1 MAKVMKWG
9 ETVSV
14 LLDVGFLANEFKLDE
29 SSLDDVN
36 AVLNG
41 STEFVDITEYVTSV
55 NINRGRA
62 TQLDSFN
69 AGNCSIIA
77 DDKASGRQF
86 DPLNTDSSWYQGS
99 LGIAPK
105 RQVQVYGGSAG
116 TAAMFSGY
124 LFDMN
129 IDYAEPQLSS
139 AAITAVDA
147 LAQISQTTLTG
158 FTPSSEL
165 TSARVNTI
173 LNRSEVA
180 WSTALRSIATG
191 EATCGTV
198 AYEDATNALAAL
210 QAVQFAED
218 GRLFATRSGLI
229 EFDAR
234 VSVSFGTAVA
244 SLGGTAV
251 DAIPIL
257 SLSNLYGAET
267 VVNRASVQISG
278 GTASSIANGTA
289 SQTEYGIKNFSL
301 TDIPLATEAAG
312 SALAAN
318 LVGRFSEPVVKFNE
332 ATVLVNMLT
341 SAQQEQIAALEIGDI
356 LSVTRVFE
364 SGAPLTVTQSV
375 VVESI
380 QHRLSPARHEVNI
393 GLGQI
398 KLLTPFILNE
408 SQLDDAA
415 VGLG

>member
-1 MAKVMKWG
+1 MAKLMKWG
-9 ETVSV
+9 ETVKV
-14 LLDVGFLANEFKLDE
+14 LLDVGFLADAFTLD
-29 SSLDDVN
+29 SSTLNGSD
-36 AVLNG
+36 VLNG
-41 STEFVDITEYVTSV
+41 STDFVDITEYVTSV

-62 TQLDSFN
+62 TQLDTFN
-69 AGNCSIIA
+69 AGNCSIVA

-86 DPLNTDSSWYQGS
+86 DPLNTDSTWYQGA
-99 LGIAPK
+99 LGIAPR

-116 TAAMFSGY
+116 TAAMFTGY
-124 LFDMN
+124 IYDMN

-165 TSARVNTI
+165 TSDRVNTI

-191 EATCGTV
+191 QATCGTV
-198 AYEDATNALAAL
+198 AYDDATNALAAL

-218 GRLFATRSGLI
+218 GRLFADRSGAI
-229 EFDAR
+229 QFDSR
-234 VSVSFGTAVA
+234 ISTSFGTAVA

-251 DAIPIL
+251 GAIPIL
-257 SLSNLYGAET
+257 SLSNMYGAET

-278 GTASSIANGTA
+278 GTVSSIANGTA

-301 TDIPLATEAAG
+301 TDIPLATQAAG
-312 SALAAN
+312 SALAEN
-318 LVGRFSEPVVKFNE
+318 LVGRFAEPVVKFNE
-332 ATVLVNMLT
+332 ASVLVNMLT
-341 SAQQEQIAALEIGDI
+341 VAQQEQIAALEIGDI
-356 LSVTRVFE
+356 LSVTRVFT
-364 SGAPLTVTQSV
+364 SGAPLTVTQNV

-380 QHRLSPARHEVNI
+380 QHRLSPSRHEVNI

-398 KLLTPFILNE
+398 QLLTPFILDT
-408 SQLDDAA
+408 SQLDDAT
-415 VGLG
+415 VGLS

>member
-9 ETVSV
+9 ETISV
-14 LLDVGFLANEFKLDE
+14 LLDVGFLSDAFTLDT
-29 SSLDDVN
+29 SLLDGTDV
-36 AVLNG
+36 LDG
-41 STEFVDITEYVTSV
+41 STDFVDITEYVTSV

-62 TQLDSFN
+62 TQLDPFN
-69 AGNCSIIA
+69 SGNCSIIA
-77 DDKASGRQF
+77 DDKAAERRF
-86 DPLNTDSSWYQGS
+86 DPLNTDSEWYQGD

-124 LFDMN
+124 LYDMN

-158 FTPSSEL
+158 FSPASEL
-165 TSARVNTI
+165 TSDRVNTI

-191 EATCGTV
+191 QATCGTV

-234 VSVSFGTAVA
+234 VGVSFGTAVA

-278 GTASSIANGTA
+278 ASVSSIANGTA

-301 TDIPLATEAAG
+301 TDIPLATQAAG
-312 SALAAN
+312 SALAEN

-332 ATVLVNMLT
+332 ASVLVNMLT
-341 SAQQEQIAALEIGDI
+341 AAQQEQIAALEIGDI

-364 SGAPLTVTQSV
+364 SGAPLTVTQNV

-380 QHRLSPARHEVNI
+380 QHRLSPSRHEVNI

-398 KLLTPFILNE
+398 QLVLPFILDTSELN
-408 SQLDDAA
+408 DATYA
-415 VGLG
+415 LQ

>member
-9 ETVSV
+9 ETISV
-14 LLDVGFLANEFKLDE
+14 LLDVGFLADAFTLD
-29 SSLDDVN
+29 SST
-36 AVLNG
+36 LNG
-41 STEFVDITEYVTSV
+41 TDVLDGSTDFVDITEYVTSV

-62 TQLDSFN
+62 TQLDTFN

-86 DPLNTDSSWYQGS
+86 DPLNTDSTWYQGA
-99 LGIAPK
+99 LGIAPR

-116 TAAMFSGY
+116 TAAMFTGFIY
-124 LFDMN
+124 DMN

-158 FTPSSEL
+158 FSPASEL
-165 TSARVNTI
+165 TSDRVNTI

-191 EATCGTV
+191 QATCGTV

-251 DAIPIL
+251 NAIPIL

-278 GTASSIANGTA
+278 GTVSSIANGTA

-301 TDIPLATEAAG
+301 TDIPLATQAAG
-312 SALAAN
+312 SALAEN
-318 LVGRFSEPVVKFNE
+318 LVGRFAEPVVRFSE

-341 SAQQEQIAALEIGDI
+341 VAQQEQIAALEIGDI

-364 SGAPLTVTQSV
+364 SGAPLTVTQNV

-380 QHRLSPARHEVNI
+380 QHRLSPSRHEVNI

-398 KLLTPFILNE
+398 QLVLPFILDTSELN
-408 SQLDDAA
+408 DATYA
-415 VGLG
+415 LQ

>member
-1 MAKVMKWG
+1 MAKMMKWG
-9 ETVSV
+9 ETVKV
-14 LLDVGFLANEFKLDE
+14 LLDVGFLADAFTLD
-29 SSLDDVN
+29 SST
-36 AVLNG
+36 LNG
-41 STEFVDITEYVTSV
+41 TDVLDGSTDFVDITEYVTSV

-62 TQLDSFN
+62 TQLDTFN

-77 DDKASGRQF
+77 DDKAAGRRF
-86 DPLNTDSSWYQGS
+86 DPLNTDSEWYQGA
-99 LGIAPK
+99 LGIAPR

-116 TAAMFSGY
+116 TAAMFTGY
-124 LFDMN
+124 IYDMN

-173 LNRSEVA
+173 LSRSEVA

-191 EATCGTV
+191 QATCGTV

-218 GRLFATRSGLI
+218 GRLFADRSGAI
-229 EFDAR
+229 QFDSR
-234 VSVSFGTAVA
+234 ISTSFGTAVA

-251 DAIPIL
+251 GAIPIL
-257 SLSNLYGAET
+257 SLSNMYGAET

-278 GTASSIANGTA
+278 GTVSSIANGTA

-301 TDIPLATEAAG
+301 TDIPLATQAAG
-312 SALAAN
+312 SALAEN

-341 SAQQEQIAALEIGDI
+341 AAQQEQIAALEIGDI
-356 LSVTRVFE
+356 LSVTRVFT
-364 SGAPLTVTQSV
+364 SGTPLTVTQNV

-380 QHRLSPARHEVNI
+380 QHRLSPSRHEVNI

-398 KLLTPFILNE
+398 ELLTAFILDE
-408 SQLDDAA
+408 SQLDDAT

>member
-9 ETVSV
+9 ETVKV
-14 LLDVGFLANEFKLDE
+14 LLDVGFLADAFTLD
-29 SSLDDVN
+29 SSTLDGTD
-36 AVLNG
+36 VLNG
-41 STEFVDITEYVTSV
+41 STDFVDITEYVTSV

-62 TQLDSFN
+62 TQLDAFN
-69 AGNCSIIA
+69 AGNCSITA
-77 DDKASGRQF
+77 DDKAAGRRF
-86 DPLNTDSSWYQGS
+86 DPLNTDSEWYQGS

-139 AAITAVDA
+139 AAIIAVDA

-158 FTPSSEL
+158 FSPSSEL

-191 EATCGTV
+191 QATCGTV

-218 GRLFATRSGLI
+218 GRLFADRSGAI
-229 EFDAR
+229 QFDSR
-234 VSVSFGTAVA
+234 ISTSFGTAVA

-251 DAIPIL
+251 GAIPIL
-257 SLSNLYGAET
+257 SLSNMYGAET

-278 GTASSIANGTA
+278 GTVSSIANGTA

-301 TDIPLATEAAG
+301 TDIPLATQAAG

-341 SAQQEQIAALEIGDI
+341 AAQQEQIASLEIGDI
-356 LSVTRVFE
+356 LSVTRVFT
-364 SGAPLTVTQSV
+364 SGTPLTVTQNV

-380 QHRLSPARHEVNI
+380 AHRLSPSRHEVNI

-398 KLLTPFILNE
+398 QLLSAFILDT
-408 SQLDDAA
+408 SQLDDAT
-415 VGLG
+415 VGLT

>member
-9 ETVSV
+9 ETVKV
-14 LLDVGFLANEFKLDE
+14 LLDVGFLADAFTLD
-29 SSLDDVN
+29 SSTLDGGDT
-36 AVLNG
+36 LDG
-41 STEFVDITEYVTSV
+41 STDFVDITEYVTSV

-62 TQLDSFN
+62 TQLDTFN

-86 DPLNTDSSWYQGS
+86 DPLNTDSTWYQGA
-99 LGIAPK
+99 LGIAPR

-116 TAAMFSGY
+116 TAAMFTGFIY
-124 LFDMN
+124 DMN

-158 FTPSSEL
+158 FSPSSEL
-165 TSARVNTI
+165 TSDRVNTI

-191 EATCGTV
+191 QATCGTV

-278 GTASSIANGTA
+278 GTVSSIANGTA
-289 SQTEYGIKNFSL
+289 SQSEYGIKNFSL
-301 TDIPLATEAAG
+301 TDIPLATQSAG
-312 SALAAN
+312 SALAEN
-318 LVGRFSEPVVKFNE
+318 LVGRFADPVVRFSE

-341 SAQQEQIAALEIGDI
+341 VAQQEQIAALEIGDI

-364 SGAPLTVTQSV
+364 SGAPLTVTQNV

-380 QHRLSPARHEVNI
+380 QHRLSPSRHEVNI

-398 KLLTPFILNE
+398 QLVLPFILDTSELN
-408 SQLDDAA
+408 DATYA
-415 VGLG
+415 LQ